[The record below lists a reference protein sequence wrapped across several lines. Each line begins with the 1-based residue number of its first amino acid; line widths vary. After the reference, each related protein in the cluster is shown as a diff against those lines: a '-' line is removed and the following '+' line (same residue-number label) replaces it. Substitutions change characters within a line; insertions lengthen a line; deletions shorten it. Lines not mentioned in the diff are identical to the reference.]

1 MARPVEFDE
10 NKVLTNA
17 MEQFWKEGYEA
28 SSVQKLLDCTGINR
42 GTLYNSFGDKDTFF
56 KSCVDQ
62 YNKTV
67 SIQIAASLN
76 NDKLNAWDAVA
87 AFFDEAVLS
96 VSNKHRSMG
105 CLLVNSLCESINYDK
120 DIKKMIRSSLASI
133 RKALLRR
140 LKEAHK
146 KGKVK
151 KGVSAEFAA
160 DVLMNALHGIRV
172 NSRDGKNAKQLKEL
186 AKYSIF
192 CTAGNQPSNCH
203 GLQISYTDA
212 LQSQS
217 CRLCIRS
224 SR

>member
-17 MEQFWKEGYEA
+17 MEQFWREGYEA
-28 SSVQKLLDCTGINR
+28 SSVQKLLDCTDINR

-67 SIQIAASLN
+67 DSHIVVSLK
-76 NDKLNAWDAVA
+76 NDKLNAWDAIS
-87 AFFDEAVLS
+87 AFFEETVVN

-105 CLLVNSLCESINYDK
+105 CLLVNSLCESINYDR
-120 DIKKMIRSSLASI
+120 DMKKVVRASLATI
-133 RKALLRR
+133 RKAMVGR

-151 KGVSAEFAA
+151 KGVSVEFAA
-160 DVLMNALHGIRV
+160 DVLMNALYGIRV

-186 AKYSIF
+186 AKFSM
-192 CTAGNQPSNCH
+192 AS
-203 GLQISYTDA
+203 LKK
-212 LQSQS
+212 
-217 CRLCIRS
+217 
-224 SR
+224 